1 MCLAQHNNE
10 SHVSLLFPRCLF
22 AAAAGQYTGCVINPA
37 RALGPAIVF
46 GLSTGTVLLYVAAQM
61 AGGALAALLAGAVHN
76 E

>member
-1 MCLAQHNNE
+1 MCC
-10 SHVSLLFPRCLF
+10 RCHCCCVLPVT
-22 AAAAGQYTGCVINPA
+22 AGPYTGCVINPA